1 MYIRARLNR
10 RGAPN
15 ESVLTVF
22 SMLSYCSSKQHGGLH
37 FYLTMMRSIS
47 LISVNVHGR
56 SLVA

>member
-1 MYIRARLNR
+1 MYIRAGLNR

-22 SMLSYCSSKQHGGLH
+22 SMLSYWSSKQHGGLH
-37 FYLTMMRSIS
+37 LYLTMMRSIS
-47 LISVNVHGR
+47 LISVNVHGK